1 MENHFV
7 NYNEHSCALRREEE
21 GTSRAF
27 FFASIFHS
35 LVVVL
40 VAQLC
45 PTLCDPVD
53 CGILQARKPFHSL
66 YFHKL
71 SATKWLCVCVC
82 VCVCVSETLQRRFD
96 NSEGIEVL
104 RKVTLRAVTNAQN
117 TVDQN

>member
-27 FFASIFHS
+27 FFTSIFYS

-45 PTLCDPVD
+45 PNLCDPMD

-71 SATKWLCVCVC
+71 SATKWTVCVC
-82 VCVCVSETLQRRFD
+82 VCVYLKLYKGDSIIQKELKFWEKLC
-96 NSEGIEVL
+96 
-104 RKVTLRAVTNAQN
+104 
-117 TVDQN
+117 